1 MKHSLE
7 LNNNNNN
14 KNVYT
19 MKICQINITN
29 VKWNAVQLIANLK
42 MDQDIDKKSEFCTVI
57 QRQKILYIRPIHLT
71 HQNGQMTLN
80 SDLIVLLC
88 TVVQLHAQTN
98 RNLSLFRNVAKVQ
111 EKKWNDWQNQN
122 IQPQKLKIIIRIM
135 TSRKQFTTAFE
146 SSFSQPHFIY
156 YVQITNFSIFDI
168 KQQP

>member
-1 MKHSLE
+1 
-7 LNNNNNN
+7 
-14 KNVYT
+14 
-19 MKICQINITN
+19 
-29 VKWNAVQLIANLK
+29 

-111 EKKWNDWQNQN
+111 EKKWND
-122 IQPQKLKIIIRIM
+122 
-135 TSRKQFTTAFE
+135 
-146 SSFSQPHFIY
+146 
-156 YVQITNFSIFDI
+156 
-168 KQQP
+168 